1 MSQELMIKQF
11 DGSNIFFMEDGWFN
25 ATSAAK
31 HYNKNVIEWL
41 RSDES
46 FGYSVALAKSLKL
59 LNHDLEPGLEMIQN
73 CDNQTVRRN
82 LIPKFLEDLEL
93 IRTKRGS
100 PENGGGT
107 WFHPKLGVVFAR
119 WLSFEFAVW
128 CDSQI
133 ELIIKS
139 GISDS
144 IRDPFPVLVH
154 PVYGFPIVS
163 MLEDHIHKTVRN
175 TYIETLNRLG
185 FNAPIY
191 KQTLTNNVSR
201 ILIGMPI
208 KPFRR
213 LFGIPAGSRV
223 RTRLFM
229 DSNLRRATSEIEE
242 TSCFMVNRDRSIVS
256 FEQVEYVVYQVA
268 QMIYQRSLSRGLTL
282 VENVPEELLLS

>member
-31 HYNKNVIEWL
+31 V
-41 RSDES
+41 
-46 FGYSVALAKSLKL
+46 FGKRPS
-59 LNHDLEPGLEMIQN
+59 HW
-73 CDNQTVRRN
+73 
-82 LIPKFLEDLEL
+82 LEL
-93 IRTKRGS
+93 DEAKDYMIHLSNQVPSQPSLQQNQLVITRKGS

-107 WFHPKLGVVFAR
+107 WLHPKLAIPFAR
-119 WLSFEFAVW
+119 WLSVKFAVW

-163 MLEDHIHKTVRN
+163 MLEDNIHKTVRN

-213 LFGIPAGSRV
+213 LFGIHAGSRV

-256 FEQVEYVVYQVA
+256 FEQVEHVVYQVA
-268 QMIYQRSLSRGLTL
+268 QMVYQRSLSRGLTL
-282 VENVPEELLLS
+282 AENVPEELLLS